1 MESKRSGLIVIAAV
15 LTVSIFF
22 TWNGAAA
29 PEIIVH
35 NGESIQQALDRSVPG
50 DTITIEA
57 GVYKEK
63 LSTYTGDLL
72 IQSESVNPD
81 DTIIEG
87 PGITIWASNVTIKG
101 FTIKGADDYS
111 GIAIINRTG
120 KCQIENNKIS
130 NYVSGIEIP
139 IQSTLNIVNNNEI
152 SDCQEGIT
160 VFEGIID
167 NIKNNKISNCE
178 DGITFR
184 EGNGN
189 SLSGNEISN
198 CESGITYM
206 EGFENTVSGNKI
218 SACKSGVNIGNGDAT
233 LLENR
238 TLVENNKITENEVG
252 ISVNG
257 AAGGG
262 YKIASNVI
270 SFNEKCGYEDYSAG
284 TNLIYDNYFNNTV
297 NVRLGEHSRPEYPS
311 SWNITRTP
319 GKNIVGG
326 PYIGGNYWA
335 TPEGN
340 GFSQT
345 HSDSDA
351 DGTSEGPYP
360 LNKIEADYLPLV
372 LPSKTSEPRLPV
384 ADFRSNVTG
393 GLSPLSVQFTDL
405 SRYATQRTWDFE
417 NDGKVDSKDKNVSHR
432 YTIPGIYT
440 VNLTVKNENGTNSKL
455 DIITVLENPSGVLPT
470 TNFSGNVTQ
479 ENTKNQ
485 EIQNGSGRSNSEG
498 KAHVLSNENEL
509 NPEKP
514 ERDSQT
520 TYTENETLI
529 NPLEENESSRD
540 TLTESEGLESDQ
552 EKNPKIF
559 GFQITFGLF
568 SLFTAFAAL
577 FIWKKME
584 QK

>member
-1 MESKRSGLIVIAAV
+1 VKSKRSELILMAAV

-29 PEIIVH
+29 TEIIVH
-35 NGESIQQALDRSVPG
+35 NGESIQQALDRSVSG

-72 IQSESVNPD
+72 IQSESANPD
-81 DTIIEG
+81 DVIIEG

-101 FTIKGADDYS
+101 FTIKGAADYS

-120 KCQIENNKIS
+120 NCQIKNNKIS
-130 NYVSGIEIP
+130 NYISGIEIP
-139 IQSTLNIVNNNEI
+139 TQSTLNIVSNNEI

-178 DGITFR
+178 NGITFR
-184 EGNGN
+184 EGDGN
-189 SLSGNEISN
+189 LLSGNEISN
-198 CESGITYM
+198 CDSGITYM
-206 EGFENTVSGNKI
+206 EGFENTVSGNRI

-238 TLVENNKITENEVG
+238 TLVENNTITENEVG

-262 YKIASNVI
+262 YTI
-270 SFNEKCGYEDYSAG
+270 SRNTISLNEKCGYEDYSAG
-284 TNLIYDNYFNNTV
+284 TNLIYDNYFNNTL
-297 NVRLGEHSRPEYPS
+297 NVRLGEHSRPETPS
-311 SWNITRTP
+311 SWNITKTP

-351 DGTSEGPYP
+351 DGTFEGPYS

-372 LPSKTSEPRLPV
+372 LPSKNSESRLPI
-384 ADFRSNVTG
+384 ADFSSNVTG
-393 GLSPLSVQFTDL
+393 GLSPLSVQFKDL
-405 SRYATQRTWDFE
+405 SRYATQRSWDFE
-417 NDGKVDSKDKNVSHR
+417 NDGKIDSKDKNVSHIF
-432 YTIPGIYT
+432 TGPGIYI
-440 VNLTVKNENGTNSKL
+440 VNLTVKNENGVNSKL
-455 DIITVLENPSGVLPT
+455 AIIKVLEKPSSVLPT
-470 TNFSGNVTQ
+470 ANLSANVTQ
-479 ENTKNQ
+479 GNTKNQ
-485 EIQNGSGRSNSEG
+485 ETQNGSRRGNSEG
-498 KAHVLSNENEL
+498 KAHVLSSENKL
-509 NPEKP
+509 KP
-514 ERDSQT
+514 DEPGKDNQT
-520 TYTENETLI
+520 TYTENETFI
-529 NPLEENESSRD
+529 NPLIENGNR
-540 TLTESEGLESDQ
+540 TETPKEDEDLRSDQ
-552 EKNPKIF
+552 EKNPKIL
-559 GFQITFGLF
+559 GFQITFGLL
-568 SLFTAFAAL
+568 SLIAAFAAL
-577 FIWKKME
+577 FMRKMG
-584 QK
+584 

>member
-1 MESKRSGLIVIAAV
+1 MAAV

-29 PEIIVH
+29 TEIIVH
-35 NGESIQQALDRSVPG
+35 NGESIQQALDRSVSG
-50 DTITIEA
+50 DKITIEA

-72 IQSESVNPD
+72 IQSESANPD
-81 DTIIEG
+81 DAIIEG

-101 FTIKGADDYS
+101 FTIKGAADYS

-120 KCQIENNKIS
+120 NCQIKNNKIS
-130 NYVSGIEIP
+130 NYISGIEIP
-139 IQSTLNIVNNNEI
+139 TQSTLNIVSNNEI

-178 DGITFR
+178 NGITFR
-184 EGNGN
+184 EGDGN
-189 SLSGNEISN
+189 LLSGNEISN
-198 CESGITYM
+198 CDSGITYM
-206 EGFENTVSGNKI
+206 EGFENTVSGNRI

-238 TLVENNKITENEVG
+238 TLVENNTITENEVG

-262 YKIASNVI
+262 YTIARNTI

-284 TNLIYDNYFNNTV
+284 TNLIYDNYFNNTL
-297 NVRLGEHSRPEYPS
+297 NVRLGEHSRPEAPS
-311 SWNITRTP
+311 SWNITKIP

-345 HSDSDA
+345 HSDSDK
-351 DGTSEGPYP
+351 DGTFEEPYS

-372 LPSKTSEPRLPV
+372 LPSKTSESRLPI
-384 ADFRSNVTG
+384 ADFSSNVTG
-393 GLSPLSVQFTDL
+393 GLSPTINLSANT
-405 SRYATQRTWDFE
+405 TQ
-417 NDGKVDSKDKNVSHR
+417 
-432 YTIPGIYT
+432 
-440 VNLTVKNENGTNSKL
+440 VNIKT
-455 DIITVLENPSGVLPT
+455 P
-470 TNFSGNVTQ
+470 
-479 ENTKNQ
+479 
-485 EIQNGSGRSNSEG
+485 EIQNGSRSSNSEG
-498 KAHVLSNENEL
+498 KVHILNNENKL
-509 NPEKP
+509 KP
-514 ERDSQT
+514 DEPGKDNQT
-520 TYTENETLI
+520 TYTENETFI
-529 NPLEENESSRD
+529 NPLIENGNR
-540 TLTESEGLESDQ
+540 TETPKEDEDLRSDQ
-552 EKNPKIF
+552 EKNPKIL
-559 GFQITFGLF
+559 GFQITFGLL
-568 SLFTAFAAL
+568 SLIAAFAAL
-577 FIWKKME
+577 FVWKKMG

>member
-1 MESKRSGLIVIAAV
+1 MSAV
-15 LTVSIFF
+15 LIVSIFF
-22 TWNGAAA
+22 TWNGAAES
-29 PEIIVH
+29 EIVVH
-35 NGESIQQALDRSVPG
+35 NGESIQQALDRSVSG
-50 DTITIEA
+50 DMIIIES

-72 IQSESVNPD
+72 IQSESANPD

-101 FTIKGADDYS
+101 FTIKGTADYS

-120 KCQIENNKIS
+120 NCQIKNNKIS
-130 NYVSGIEIP
+130 NYISGIEIP
-139 IQSTLNIVNNNEI
+139 TQSTLNIVSNNQI

-178 DGITFR
+178 NGITFR
-184 EGNGN
+184 EGDENL
-189 SLSGNEISN
+189 LSGNEISN
-198 CESGITYM
+198 CDSGITYM
-206 EGFENTVSGNKI
+206 EGFENTVSGNRI

-238 TLVENNKITENEVG
+238 TLVENNIITENEVG

-262 YKIASNVI
+262 YTIARNII

-284 TNLIYDNYFNNTV
+284 TNLIYDNYFNNTL
-297 NVRLGEHSRPEYPS
+297 NIRLGEHSRPETPS
-311 SWNITRTP
+311 SWNITKTP

-351 DGTSEGPYP
+351 DGTFEGPYS

-372 LPSKTSEPRLPV
+372 LPSRTSEPRLPV
-384 ADFRSNVTG
+384 ADFRSNVTD
-393 GLSPLSVQFTDL
+393 GLSPLFVQFTDL
-405 SRYATQRTWDFE
+405 SRYATERSWDFE

-432 YTIPGIYT
+432 YTIPGIYK
-440 VNLTVKNENGTNSKL
+440 VNLTVKNENGTSSKL
-455 DIITVLENPSGVLPT
+455 NIITVLENSSGVLST
-470 TNFSGNVTQ
+470 TNFSGNVTP

-485 EIQNGSGRSNSEG
+485 EIQNGSGISNSER
-498 KAHVLSNENEL
+498 KAHILSNENKL
-509 NPEKP
+509 KP
-514 ERDSQT
+514 DEPGKGNQT

-529 NPLEENESSRD
+529 SPLAGNGNNTEN
-540 TLTESEGLESDQ
+540 LTGNKDLESDQ
-552 EKNPKIF
+552 EKNPKVF
-559 GFQITFGLF
+559 GFQISFGLL
-568 SLFTAFAAL
+568 SLTGAL
-577 FIWKKME
+577 FIRKKMD
-584 QK
+584 KK